1 LIPSHVK
8 TPRGTAQLSA
18 APTACNGYGELA
30 LPTSLT
36 RDRSAMQCESVAP
49 RASRLGAFIKGIDY
63 GACGSC
69 FIDGSFPTVCLS
81 PERCRGSG
89 SPLVG
94 PLCRSVCVNY
104 RSEFGKR
111 KSSHGPAPSWVKWT
125 PASTFRD
132 PGKRGVGGTKSVDYG
147 ACGSCI

>member
-1 LIPSHVK
+1 
-8 TPRGTAQLSA
+8 
-18 APTACNGYGELA
+18 
-30 LPTSLT
+30 
-36 RDRSAMQCESVAP
+36 MQCESVAP

-111 KSSHGPAPSWVKWT
+111 ESSHGSAPSWVKWT

-132 PGKRGVGGTKSVDYG
+132 PGKRGVGGIKSVDYG
-147 ACGSCI
+147 ACGSCIDGSFPTVCLPSPTGPGGAGPGGIPVEVDPSRTGAFKVT